1 MGLHVTPEVRWI
13 ETHFCCSLSCW
24 QMAFPSHPPAFPSCH
39 LSFWRGHW
47 FPRVLRFFYR
57 RDVSPA
63 LSLCTCSAS
72 GRRVSCTV
80 ISRRLPT
87 LDVSLPISVHLPVA
101 RQGHSL
107 TTIKLYFCTH
117 KGMSSESYMQQVLC
131 SNEFE
136 NFGANHPS
144 ICTGAISSEVQQW
157 LSSVQNTMEAMSL
170 FGAEFQLVVL
180 GILSK

>member
-1 MGLHVTPEVRWI
+1 MIIVPPEASLGHWQNLLETPHSMSLLPYPTSRWDRGGV
-13 ETHFCCSLSCW
+13 ELTLW
-24 QMAFPSHPPAFPSCH
+24 HPPDICTAEAPVHFQRLH
-39 LSFWRGHW
+39 GLTSFLLIYGQEM
-47 FPRVLRFFYR
+47 VLY
-57 RDVSPA
+57 
-63 LSLCTCSAS
+63 LWCL
-72 GRRVSCTV
+72 
-80 ISRRLPT
+80 T
-87 LDVSLPISVHLPVA
+87 LGVSLPISVHLPVV

-117 KGMSSESYMQQVLC
+117 KGMSSESHMQQVLC

-136 NFGANHPS
+136 NFGADHPR